1 MESEFIPYTC
11 VSSLGNGVVLVF
23 APHPDDEV
31 FGCGGAIMRHVA
43 AGDPVHVVIVT
54 DGGHNPDTAESEN
67 YILEREQESIRAAE
81 VLGYGRP
88 VFWRMKD
95 RELVYSESLVRRLD
109 AAIQEYQA
117 DFVYAPSIHEI
128 HPDHRALGMAAMEA
142 VRRRGNGLR
151 LAMYEVG
158 APLQPNV
165 LLDIS
170 DLRERKQ
177 TAMRCFASQ
186 LAKQPY
192 DQHIA
197 ALNRFRT
204 YTLTADVTAAE
215 AYKLVSAEEPGSGV
229 IGFNEAG
236 LKHQEIPSIDWTLQ
250 DAPLVSVI
258 VRSIGRD
265 ELQQAL
271 ESVAGQGYPNIEVIV
286 VNARGADH
294 PPLEDHCGKFPLRV
308 VNANG
313 PLLRSPAGNLGLEA
327 ATGRYLIFL
336 DDDDWFLPA
345 HIAGLVA
352 ALEGQET
359 VQAAY
364 AGVVCMREAPG
375 SGWEEVHTFNE
386 PFDRTTLLIQNYLP
400 IHAVLFSRTLIENGC
415 RFDEAL
421 DVYEDWDFWLQTA
434 ARTDFVHVPQV
445 SAVYRISSTSG
456 FGITGDESTVRQAT
470 MRFFDKW
477 RYLWSREQLLDIMC
491 YAKSY
496 SDAAKLRSD
505 LARREGEFRQHLAR
519 LEGDLSSAQRA
530 LGELQS
536 NLHSVQDELRL
547 IKQSRS
553 WRLTRPLRTAGTLL
567 RRMRTQAVDRL
578 RRYRRYAAA
587 AADVLRREGSAALAR
602 RVHRQIAGRLAIGPT
617 PPQRFQLASAWR
629 PLEFPVFDHV
639 AVSFIVFARGGYRHT
654 FATLESILS
663 QTEGIGCEVIV
674 VEVAGRET
682 RRMLEQMRGV
692 RVLSCREE
700 HLARTAHE
708 AASLARGDFLVFL
721 RDGVV
726 FTPGWAQCMLDT
738 FRRDPAIGL
747 VGPQVV
753 SEKGLLLSAG
763 GWIGA
768 DGLLRERGR
777 GQSPHHHS
785 GYNYLKETDYCAP
798 VCLMLPRDLHG
809 GIVGLDASAVFS
821 HLEAADLAMRIRAAG
836 RKVMYQ
842 GAARMAC
849 FASSPWYARDWGR
862 KDGTKAPPARWAFGK
877 QRHASQAGGEVEH
890 GRRVLVLDACL
901 PTPDQD
907 SGSLRMSRLLELF
920 QSLGYGV
927 SFMPVN
933 LENRI
938 PYVQRLQERGI
949 EVLCAPYINSVGRYL
964 DRHARDYAVIVLS
977 RVEVA
982 DRYIGR
988 VRRTAPGARVI
999 FDTVDLHFLRE
1010 ERMARLQGDRHL
1022 LDLAMKRR
1030 EQELAVAAKADVTLV
1045 VSPIEQ
1051 DVIKEL
1057 SPGLAVAIL
1066 SNIHETHGCNTP
1078 FAGREGILFIGGFNH
1093 PPNVDAMLYFV
1104 GDVLPIIRQS
1114 LGDVPVYIVGSN
1126 PPPEVLALA
1135 SEQVHV
1141 TGYVEDVSGHF
1152 DRCRLSV
1159 APLRYG
1165 AGVKGKMNMS
1175 MSYGL
1180 PVVATSIAAEGMHL
1194 KNGVDVLVGD
1204 DARAFADSVVRL
1216 YRDSAL
1222 WARLSENG
1230 LLNVETHFSVAAATR
1245 ALRDILAFKDMS

>member
-1 MESEFIPYTC
+1 MPETDNSISP
-11 VSSLGNGVVLVF
+11 
-23 APHPDDEV
+23 ADE
-31 FGCGGAIMRHVA
+31 GG
-43 AGDPVHVVIVT
+43 
-54 DGGHNPDTAESEN
+54 
-67 YILEREQESIRAAE
+67 
-81 VLGYGRP
+81 
-88 VFWRMKD
+88 
-95 RELVYSESLVRRLD
+95 
-109 AAIQEYQA
+109 
-117 DFVYAPSIHEI
+117 
-128 HPDHRALGMAAMEA
+128 
-142 VRRRGNGLR
+142 
-151 LAMYEVG
+151 
-158 APLQPNV
+158 
-165 LLDIS
+165 
-170 DLRERKQ
+170 
-177 TAMRCFASQ
+177 
-186 LAKQPY
+186 
-192 DQHIA
+192 
-197 ALNRFRT
+197 
-204 YTLTADVTAAE
+204 
-215 AYKLVSAEEPGSGV
+215 
-229 IGFNEAG
+229 
-236 LKHQEIPSIDWTLQ
+236 
-250 DAPLVSVI
+250 APLVSVI
-258 VRSIGRD
+258 VRSIGRK
-265 ELQQAL
+265 ELGQAL
-271 ESVAGQGYPNIEVIV
+271 ESVTGQGYPNIEVIV

-375 SGWEEVHTFNE
+375 SGWEEVHTYNE
-386 PFDRTTLLIQNYLP
+386 PFDRTTLFIQNYLP

-421 DVYEDWDFWLQTA
+421 DVYEDWDFWLQAA

-445 SAVYRISSTSG
+445 SAVYRISPTSG
-456 FGITGDESTVRQAT
+456 FGITGDESTVRQAAT
-470 MRFFDKW
+470 RLFDKW
-477 RYLWSREQLLDIMC
+477 RYLWSREQLLSIMC
-491 YAKSY
+491 YAKSHA
-496 SDAAKLRSD
+496 DAAKLRAE
-505 LARREGEFRQHLAR
+505 LARGEGELRQHLTR
-519 LEGDLSSAQRA
+519 LEGDLIGAQRDVSSARRDLSSAQRDLSSAQRA

-567 RRMRTQAVDRL
+567 RRMRTQAADRL

-602 RVHRQIAGRLAIGPT
+602 RVYRRIAGRLAIWPT

-629 PLEFPVFDHV
+629 PLEFPAFDHV

-654 FATLESILS
+654 FTTLESILS
-663 QTEGIGCEVIV
+663 QTERIGCEVIV

-726 FTPGWAQCMLDT
+726 FTPGWARCMLDT

-747 VGPQVV
+747 AGPQIV

-777 GQSPHHHS
+777 GQNPHHHS

-809 GIVGLDASAVFS
+809 GIVGLDASAVS
-821 HLEAADLAMRIRAAG
+821 SPLEAADLAMRIRAAG

-862 KDGTKAPPARWAFGK
+862 KDNTKAPPARRAFGK
-877 QRHASQAGGEVEH
+877 QRHASQSGGEAEH
-890 GRRVLVLDACL
+890 GWRVLVLDACIL
-901 PTPDQD
+901 TPDQD

-949 EVLCAPYINSVGRYL
+949 EVLCAPYINSVGSYL

-982 DRYIGR
+982 DRYIDR
-988 VRRTAPGARVI
+988 VRRAAPEAFVM

-1078 FAGREGILFIGGFNH
+1078 FAGREGMLFIGGFNH
-1093 PPNVDAMLYFV
+1093 PPNVDAMLYFA

-1126 PPPEVLALA
+1126 PPPEVRALA
-1135 SEQVHV
+1135 SEQIHV
-1141 TGYVEDVSGHF
+1141 TGYVEDVSGYF

-1204 DARAFADSVVRL
+1204 DAPAFADSVVRL
-1216 YRDSAL
+1216 YRNSAL

-1230 LLNVETHFSVAAATR
+1230 LLNVETHFSVAAARRSLERILR
-1245 ALRDILAFKDMS
+1245 ARAVAEDTSPASVHRADRA